1 VGSNFRWSA
10 RFRLRNV
17 LTHPAEP
24 LDESLGPEDW
34 VELRKAWT
42 LLDELLERLPDELRR
57 VLVLADIEEV
67 AVAEIAALEG
77 IPAGTAASRL
87 RRAREEFQQLL
98 ARTEHRNPFSKVA
111 R

>member
-42 LLDELLERLPDELRR
+42 LLDELLERLPDPPAR
-57 VLVLADIEEV
+57 VRS
-67 AVAEIAALEG
+67 AAT
-77 IPAGTAASRL
+77 PQARVRAAS
-87 RRAREEFQQLL
+87 AAF
-98 ARTEHRNPFSKVA
+98 RTSASR
-111 R
+111 